1 MYKKLISSILVV
13 ALLNLLGCYSFEA
26 VSVPEYKQVEEKEGK
41 PDEIFIKT
49 KDFQE
54 YHFSDSNFYIEGDT
68 LYWKEKVLISK
79 KEKPFEGK
87 FTLGDIE
94 SIQVEKIA
102 QNYSVVTTMTIS
114 EYQNKLAESGKP
126 DEIYLTTSN
135 SSRYR
140 FEKNDFYIEGDT
152 LYGKGK
158 LLLSD
163 REELVG
169 RKIARHRIN
178 RVRVL

>member
-13 ALLNLLGCYSFEA
+13 ALLNLLGCYSSDL
-26 VSVPEYKQVEEKEGK
+26 VTVTEYNQIEDENK
-41 PDEIFIKT
+41 PDDIRVMT
-49 KDFQE
+49 NDSQE
-54 YHFSDSNFYIEGDT
+54 YHFSKSNFYNDGDT
-68 LYWKEKVLISK
+68 LYWKEKVLLSK
-79 KEKPFEGK
+79 EEKPFEGK
-87 FTLGDIE
+87 FAFWEIE
-94 SIQVEKIA
+94 SIQLEKVIE
-102 QNYSVVTTMTIS
+102 NYSVFYPMTVS
-114 EYQNKLAESGKP
+114 EYQNIEAERGKP

-135 SSRYR
+135 ASRYR

-169 RKIARHRIN
+169 RKIAIL
-178 RVRVL
+178 VLL